1 MTEKEEGKIINAGCA
16 RGHDI
21 HKLDMGFELSYSMQ
35 SWDSPF
41 APSSDKEWIL
51 LGETQI
57 VAFSTC
63 KGPKL
68 QPGDP
73 LEVSFPEQSAST
85 GKGPFEVRK
94 PWGRSKGTAG
104 IVHFSCGEWG
114 EVGQIPG
121 DWAHSLI
128 PLIQTGNVRVDG
140 KCSFAFTPEDL
151 YTRKWSLDLQVGQG
165 SGSEPLGSVLPAE
178 KRLNLA
184 SKRVQA
190 EENEKEG
197 TAISDEDVNKL
208 VGTSE
213 SCQLPEMDPPNTLQ
227 WTMLLTSF
235 IHVGRHTEGSELAFY
250 LNVFSGEA
258 TLDFPSAL
266 QTARG
271 GILADAMGLRMTVM
285 TISLILAN
293 PGRGGMDLPKVV
305 IPSQEDPNSLS
316 GLQLCLQE
324 ESSIQSTNQIKDSK
338 RSRSRALHGGG
349 TLIVCPMTLLGQWKS
364 APDGESRDRKREVH
378 CYGSRSVQELP
389 SGDAVAIGGVTAGG
403 IRSSIAATIT
413 IRIRCVAVLYS
424 FFFFLFFYA
433 HSFPCCDPQT
443 NGCHGSSAAV
453 RVEEERELLLPFP
466 KLSKLGVSSP
476 RSS

>member
-21 HKLDMGFELSYSMQ
+21 HKLDMGFELFYSMQ

-41 APSSDKEWIL
+41 GASSNKEWVL
-51 LGETQI
+51 LGDTQI

-73 LEVSFPEQSAST
+73 LEVSFPEQSAGT

-94 PWGRSKGTAG
+94 PWGCSKGTAE
-104 IVHFSCGEWG
+104 IVHFSCGEW
-114 EVGQIPG
+114 VGQIPG
-121 DWAHSLI
+121 DWACSLI

-140 KCSFAFTPEDL
+140 KCQSFTPEDL
-151 YTRKWSLDLQVGQG
+151 YTCKQSLDLQGGQG
-165 SGSEPLGSVLPAE
+165 FGSEPLGAVLPAE

-184 SKRVQA
+184 SKRVQG
-190 EENEKEG
+190 EENEEEG
-197 TAISDEDVNKL
+197 TAMSDEDVNKL
-208 VGTSE
+208 VGTSQ
-213 SCQLPEMDPPNTLQ
+213 SCQLPEMEPPNTLQ
-227 WTMLLTSF
+227 WMMLTTF
-235 IHVGRHTEGSELAFY
+235 IHVGRHIMSELAFY
-250 LNVFSGEA
+250 LNVLSGEA
-258 TLDFPSAL
+258 TLDFRSAL
-266 QTARG
+266 QTAQG
-271 GILADAMGLRMTVM
+271 GILADAMGLRKTVM
-285 TISLILAN
+285 SISFILAN
-293 PGRGGMDLPKVV
+293 PGRGGMDLPKVA

-324 ESSIQSTNQIKDSK
+324 ESSTQSTNQIKESK
-338 RSRSRALHGGG
+338 RSRSSARHGGG
-349 TLIVCPMTLLGQWKS
+349 THIVCRMSLLGQWKS

-378 CYGSRSVQELP
+378 CGSRRTVQELA

-403 IRSSIAATIT
+403 IRSSMAATIT

-424 FFFFLFFYA
+424 FFFLFFYA

-443 NGCHGSSAAV
+443 PGYHGSSAAV
-453 RVEEERELLLPFP
+453 RVEEERELLPFP
-466 KLSKLGVSSP
+466 KLSKLRVSSP